1 MGKTFHR
8 PFPPAQSDARKPLRL
23 HNIYAESTGKAARLI
38 AIALATVGLVVPR
51 AATAHQRVPR
61 PIPQL
66 SQHRTKALPS
76 CSTVYNSCIQVGD
89 YTPVVGSWDESDY
102 SVLKSIAMGINMGSF
117 DIETLKW
124 PGNLKAAGTFEDGTN
139 RMQWF
144 VIPALA
150 AYMKASRVAA
160 PHVWARYVHD
170 VLAQLDNDLAYLTD
184 FLGADNKAHPM
195 FTFLN
200 LVPVS
205 RHTLL

>member
-8 PFPPAQSDARKPLRL
+8 PFPPAQSDARKTLQL
-23 HNIYAESTGKAARLI
+23 HNIYGESTGKAARLI
-38 AIALATVGLVVPR
+38 AIALATV
-51 AATAHQRVPR
+51 
-61 PIPQL
+61 
-66 SQHRTKALPS
+66 
-76 CSTVYNSCIQVGD
+76 YNSRIQVGD
-89 YTPVVGSWDESDY
+89 YTPVVGSWDENDY
-102 SVLKSIAMGINMGSF
+102 SVLKSVAMGINMGSF

-124 PGNLKAAGTFEDGTN
+124 PGNLKAAGTFKDGMN

-144 VIPALA
+144 VILALA
-150 AYMKASRVAA
+150 AYIKASRVAA

-200 LVPVS
+200 LAPVS
-205 RHTLL
+205 HRTLF